1 MPDMKISILCPSRGR
16 PKNLERLIESATE
29 NSDNPA
35 QIEFLFY
42 IDDDDKTFIDF
53 NVEKYTDFNLKVI
66 TGKRLWISVAHNFLY
81 SQSSGQIVM
90 TAADD
95 FAFRTKGWDTLVRE
109 AFIKSKDN
117 LILVYGNDM
126 GSYGEK
132 MAIYGFFHRDW
143 IDTVGYCTFP
153 GRGSLY
159 DLWAFEVAKRI
170 NRLEYLPQLVIEH
183 IHYRQGLKKA
193 EFDSTYSEVYKS
205 SSSWRPR
212 ITYDKLKRE
221 RWIDIILLCEKGD
234 IAIPYKADRI
244 LSIFL
249 YRIFKGRISSTNK
262 RRLLSMTN
270 FEIIWKIFSYGKYR
284 SN

>member
-1 MPDMKISILCPSRGR
+1 MSDIKISILCPSRGR
-16 PKNLERLIESATE
+16 PKNLERLIESASE
-29 NSDNPA
+29 NSNNPA

-53 NVEKYTDFNLKVI
+53 NAEKYTKSNLKII

-95 FAFRTKGWDTLVRE
+95 FAFRSKGWDTLVQE

-117 LILVYGNDM
+117 LILVYGSDM

-153 GRGSLY
+153 GRGSPY
-159 DLWAFEVAKRI
+159 DLWSFEVAKKI
-170 NRLEYLPQLVIEH
+170 NRLEYLPQLAIEH

-212 ITYDKLKRE
+212 ITYNKLKRE
-221 RWIDIILLCEKGD
+221 RWIDIILLCEKGN
-234 IAIPYKADRI
+234 IAIPYTAEHI
-244 LSIFL
+244 LSIFF
-249 YRIFKGRISSTNK
+249 YRIFKSRISDTNK

-270 FEIIWKIFSYGKYR
+270 FEIICKILSYGKNR
-284 SN
+284 KH

>member
-1 MPDMKISILCPSRGR
+1 MSDIKISILCPSRGR
-16 PKNLERLIESATE
+16 PKNLERLIESASE
-29 NSDNPA
+29 NSNNPE

-42 IDDDDKTFIDF
+42 IDDDDKTFMDF
-53 NVEKYTDFNLKVI
+53 NAEKYTKSNLKII
-66 TGKRLWISVAHNFLY
+66 TGKRLWISVAQNFLY

-90 TAADD
+90 TANDD
-95 FAFRTKGWDTLVRE
+95 FAFRTKGWDTLVQE
-109 AFIKSKDN
+109 AFIKSQDN
-117 LILVYGNDM
+117 LILVYGSDA
-126 GSYGEK
+126 GHYGDK

-153 GRGSLY
+153 GRGSPY
-159 DLWAFEVAKRI
+159 DLWSFEVAKKI

-193 EFDSTYSEVYKS
+193 EFDSTYSEAYES

-212 ITYDKLKRE
+212 ITYNKLKRE
-221 RWIDIILLCEKGD
+221 RWVDIILLCEKGN
-234 IAIPYKADRI
+234 IAIPYTTDHI

-249 YRIFKGRISSTNK
+249 YRIVKSRISDAKK

-270 FEIIWKIFSYGKYR
+270 IEIIWKILSYSKNR
-284 SN
+284 NN